1 MPRRVAI
8 VTDSTADLPPE
19 IAAARG
25 ITVVPLFVIFGEE
38 QFRAGIDLSTA
49 AFWERML
56 APGAPWPGTA
66 AAAPGTFRD
75 AYQAAFDAG
84 AEAVVCITISTK
96 LSASF
101 QSAEVGAQMLPGRH
115 VTVVDSQTA
124 SIGEG
129 LLVLHAADL
138 ADEGRSAT
146 EIAASVRARLADVD
160 MYVALDTIE
169 YLRKGGRLSAGRAAI
184 ATLLSIKPI
193 ITVAAGLVEVVEK
206 PRTRSKARARVIE
219 RVAGG
224 RTVEKAS
231 VLFSPG
237 EGTDPA
243 AFRDQ
248 LLARLPGAIDP
259 AAVILATLGPSIGPH
274 VGPGC
279 LGAVLLRR
287 PV

>member
-8 VTDSTADLPPE
+8 VTDSTADIPPE

-25 ITVVPLFVIFGEE
+25 IAVVPLFVVFGEE
-38 QFRAGIDLSTA
+38 QYRAGVDMTTA
-49 AFWERML
+49 EFWERML

-66 AAAPGTFRD
+66 APGPGTFRD
-75 AYQAAFDAG
+75 AFQAAFDDG
-84 AEAVVCITISTK
+84 AEAVVCITISTH

-101 QSAEVGAQMLPGRH
+101 KSAEIAAEMLPGRDLI
-115 VTVVDSQTA
+115 VVDSMTA

-138 ADEGRSAT
+138 ADEGRSAA

-160 MYVALDTIE
+160 MLLAMDTIE
-169 YLRKGGRLSAGRAAI
+169 YLRKGGRLSAGKAAI

-193 ITVAAGLVEVVEK
+193 ITIADGLVEVVEQ
-206 PRTRSKARARVIE
+206 PRTRGKARGRVLE
-219 RVAGG
+219 RMAGG
-224 RTVEKAS
+224 RDVEKVA

-237 EGTDPA
+237 EGTDPD
-243 AFRDQ
+243 AFRDE

-259 AAVILATLGPSIGPH
+259 STVIRATLGPSIGPH
-274 VGPGC
+274 VGPRC
-279 LGAVLLRR
+279 MGAVLLRR
-287 PV
+287 PA